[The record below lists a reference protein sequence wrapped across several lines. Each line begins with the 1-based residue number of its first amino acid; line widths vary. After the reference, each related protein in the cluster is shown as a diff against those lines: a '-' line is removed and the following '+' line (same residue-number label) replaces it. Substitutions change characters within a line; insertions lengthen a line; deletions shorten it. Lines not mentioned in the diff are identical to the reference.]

1 MLAQQNSFSSTTS
14 CQLHYQLHPNSRKR
28 TRSMEGVNKLG
39 ISFFA
44 VNFCTIRLFKYLWVS
59 ATLTICLRYPQI
71 DIDVYCPVYIPDAST
86 CPMLIW
92 MEAWSSALMTLFVA
106 ELIFVKCSQNKSTLH
121 LSASSHYEER
131 NLHEREHSPT
141 KLHINFDISNTHFWR
156 AMNICINL
164 FLEKQIILVKI
175 QNSPFP
181 RNVEVNNFSFVILH
195 VALLI
200 LLLLCH
206 S

>member
-1 MLAQQNSFSSTTS
+1 MVQQAIQPTIQPIGAHMTSTTPPPPS
-14 CQLHYQLHPNSRKR
+14 IPTRDLGCFNVCLARSETMSLNSRRFQMHYQLHPNSRKR

-39 ISFFA
+39 TSFFA

-106 ELIFVKCSQNKSTLH
+106 ELIFVKC
-121 LSASSHYEER
+121 
-131 NLHEREHSPT
+131 
-141 KLHINFDISNTHFWR
+141 
-156 AMNICINL
+156 
-164 FLEKQIILVKI
+164 
-175 QNSPFP
+175 
-181 RNVEVNNFSFVILH
+181 
-195 VALLI
+195 
-200 LLLLCH
+200 
-206 S
+206 